1 MDLIPEGYAIV
12 PLGPECVELPHGM
25 VCYSG
30 LLPGG
35 TAVYTCREEY
45 TLHGNDSRMCGVDS
59 VWSGA
64 VPQCDTDTNTTVTT
78 TIQSHTTG
86 EVMIFVTA
94 YGCRCIK
101 VSKFNISTTQCQIPY
116 AGSVSKDVCE
126 GVTLPIMTLIATS
139 IPSCIAVCLF
149 SCLSGALLYRILSTH
164 CSKRRP
170 EHKPQHYYDTVTLA
184 ADSVPSPLQGRTSA
198 GGKNIITT
206 PNQAYDEVI
215 LASVPRPLQG
225 STLAD
230 KSNYSK

>member
-1 MDLIPEGYAIV
+1 M
-12 PLGPECVELPHGM
+12 PLYHWDQSVLNYLTAWCATVVSCLEQLQSTLVERTIHCMAMTVECVEWT
-25 VCYSG
+25 V
-30 LLPGG
+30 
-35 TAVYTCREEY
+35 
-45 TLHGNDSRMCGVDS
+45 CGVGQYLS
-59 VWSGA
+59 VTLTQTPPSPLQYSHIQQVRYHCVWVADA
-64 VPQCDTDTNTTVTT
+64 V
-78 TIQSHTTG
+78 S
-86 EVMIFVTA
+86 
-94 YGCRCIK
+94 
-101 VSKFNISTTQCQIPY
+101 FNISTTQIQIPY
-116 AGSVSKDVCE
+116 AGSVSKNVCE
-126 GVTLPIMTLIATS
+126 GVTLPIMTLIAVS

-149 SCLSGALLYRILSTH
+149 SCLSGALLYRILSTR